1 MEKESFLSGYCRAM
15 DDSRMVVAVTEDGQ
29 LTEVDCDY
37 GTCPHT
43 PSCAIAA
50 NIRELLHR

>member
-50 NIRELLHR
+50 NIRELLQR